1 MEACYLSKNNI
12 NEVNV
17 EHNKPDIYQPT
28 SIAHIAK
35 SLCKIEYENKT
46 ATGFLIKLFKEGKEF
61 FCMMTSEHVIT
72 REMIKQR
79 KVINFYYNSINAK
92 TKEIKLDPY
101 KRFIQDFVSL
111 SDVDKN
117 IDINIDAIIIE
128 ILPEDNIPKEFYLS
142 LNEDYINNYDG
153 LKGQEITILQ
163 YPEGNLEYS
172 YCKIK
177 KIDKFKITY
186 IANTEYISSGSPIF
200 LKNTVKVIGIV
211 TGRNKEKS
219 EYYGYC
225 IGPIL
230 NFLQNFSDN
239 NNVNVINNI
248 KPLLNINDIQIN
260 NKSNNQLNKMTLLY
274 KFKENSV
281 QIFGEKFVNNN
292 KNNCYLLIDERER
305 ELCSTIGLNEI
316 NVINGIFKIILVE
329 KNTITNMGFMFSD
342 DNSHYDQ
349 SLIISLPDTS
359 EWNTSNVT
367 NMEHMFSNCSLLE
380 YLPDLSK
387 WNTTNV
393 TNMEG
398 MFSNCSSLKS
408 LPDISEWNTA
418 NVTNMNF
425 IFWNCGL
432 LKSFPDI
439 SKWNTTNV
447 TEMSYMF
454 AYCTSLK
461 SLPDISEW
469 NITNVKDM
477 SWMFYNCISL
487 KSFPDISKWNTTNV
501 TNMCEMFCECGSLIS
516 LPDISKW
523 NTTNVT
529 IMHGMFSNCS
539 SLISLPDISEWNM
552 TNVTDICC
560 MFYKCSFLISLPD
573 ISKWDTTNIT
583 SMACMFCQC
592 CSLISLPD
600 ISKWKLNKEVDKEAM
615 FNGCDERIIPEKFK
629 ESNCLIY

>member
-1 MEACYLSKNNI
+1 
-12 NEVNV
+12 
-17 EHNKPDIYQPT
+17 
-28 SIAHIAK
+28 
-35 SLCKIEYENKT
+35 
-46 ATGFLIKLFKEGKEF
+46 
-61 FCMMTSEHVIT
+61 
-72 REMIKQR
+72 MIQQR
-79 KVINFYYNSINAK
+79 KKISFYYDSIKIK
-92 TKEIKLDPY
+92 TQEIELNPE
-101 KRFIQDFVSL
+101 KRCIQDFVRL
-111 SDVDKN
+111 NEIDNN
-117 IDINIDAIIIE
+117 IDINIDATVIE
-128 ILPEDNIPKEFYLS
+128 ILPEDKIPKEFYLS
-142 LNEDYINNYDG
+142 INEDYIDNYDS
-153 LKGQEITILQ
+153 LKNKDIAIIQ
-163 YPEGNLEYS
+163 YPEGKLTYS
-172 YCKIK
+172 YGKIK
-177 KIDKFKITY
+177 KIDKYQITHT
-186 IANTEYISSGSPIF
+186 ANTKPGSSGSPI
-200 LKNTVKVIGIV
+200 LLVNTIKVVGIHQ
-211 TGRNKEKS
+211 GGDEIKS
-219 EYYGYC
+219 ENYGYC
-225 IGPIL
+225 IGPIY
-230 NFLQNFSDN
+230 NFFRYYSDN
-239 NNVNVINNI
+239 KKIMNKNMYNQIEIIKRNPINE
-248 KPLLNINDIQIN
+248 QQQ
-260 NKSNNQLNKMTLLY
+260 NNQSNKMTLIY
-274 KFKENSV
+274 EIKEDPV
-281 QIFGEKFVNNN
+281 RIFGEGFVERN

-349 SLIISLPDTS
+349 SLIISLPDTA

-439 SKWNTTNV
+439 SKWNTSNV

-487 KSFPDISKWNTTNV
+487 KSLPDMSKWNTSNV
-501 TNMCEMFCECGSLIS
+501 TNMCEMFCECNSLIS
-516 LPDISKW
+516 LPNISKWNTANVITMNNMFGNCSLLISLSDISKW
-523 NTTNVT
+523 NIANV
-529 IMHGMFSNCS
+529 INMNNMFENC
-539 SLISLPDISEWNM
+539 ISLKSFPDISR
-552 TNVTDICC
+552 
-560 MFYKCSFLISLPD
+560 
-573 ISKWDTTNIT
+573 
-583 SMACMFCQC
+583 
-592 CSLISLPD
+592 
-600 ISKWKLNKEVDKEAM
+600 WKLNKELKKNDM
-615 FNGCDERIIPEKFK
+615 FKGCDERIIPEKYK
-629 ESNCLIY
+629 EKMFNILINNK